1 MYGML
6 QRVMSVCRNASYK
19 ASLEINRNKNT
30 TSLQWIMWRTLL
42 GMLSCILMLNSNE
55 CRYTDKCQLN
65 VLASTTVFLGL
76 HFQEELLTKLFLWH
90 NIYLQESAL
99 RRPPWYLLNNARS
112 HCKDLLSH
120 HFLVRT
126 HDWRATVGKVFL
138 MFYSWNHV
146 IVWVCYL
153 I

>member
-1 MYGML
+1 M
-6 QRVMSVCRNASYK
+6 NADTQ
-19 ASLEINRNKNT
+19 INVSSMFWLLPRF
-30 TSLQWIMWRTLL
+30 TL
-42 GMLSCILMLNSNE
+42 
-55 CRYTDKCQLN
+55 
-65 VLASTTVFLGL
+65 FLGL